1 MRLFVAVAPPEP
13 VLDHL
18 QAASAPLRDSVAGL
32 RWTDR
37 PAWHVTLAF
46 LGEVSAV
53 AADRL
58 KPRLE
63 RAARRHSGFDLSF
76 SGAGAFPR
84 PARANVLWCG
94 VSGSL
99 DSFREL
105 AMSVA
110 AGARR
115 AGAPPPDAGRP
126 FRPHLTLARCRAP
139 TDVTPLVSALGDYAG
154 ELWRV
159 SEIFLIES
167 RLRAVPR
174 YSVLGQWPLGPF
186 AGVAVPKS
194 GPPAPEISHLS
205 GMRKGTGVSPLPF

>member
-1 MRLFVAVAPPEP
+1 MRLFIAIAPPEP

-18 QAASAPLRDSVAGL
+18 QTASAPLRDSFPGL

-37 PAWHVTLAF
+37 SAWHVTLAF
-46 LGEVSAV
+46 LGEVSTV

-58 KPRLE
+58 MPRLE
-63 RAARRHSGFDLSF
+63 RAARRHVGFDLVF

-84 PARANVLWCG
+84 PTRANVLWCG
-94 VSGSL
+94 LSGSL
-99 DSFREL
+99 GSFREL

-115 AGAPPPDAGRP
+115 AGAAPPDSGRA
-126 FRPHLTLARCRAP
+126 FRPHLTLARCRTP

-154 ELWRV
+154 EPWPV

-167 RLRAVPR
+167 RLRSAPR
-174 YSVLGQWPLGPF
+174 YSVLGHWPLRP
-186 AGVAVPKS
+186 
-194 GPPAPEISHLS
+194 L
-205 GMRKGTGVSPLPF
+205 TGVP